1 MSHAASIEHKGSSKE
16 IAIQRT
22 LRRERWNSA
31 KRMKLLYLFFLVPFV
46 VFFVFHYMP
55 MYGLLIAFKQ
65 YRVIDGIWGS
75 PWNNFRHF
83 EMLFSNIYFGR
94 ILRNT
99 IIISVYRVVFGFPAP
114 ILLALLINE
123 LRNATFKRI
132 TQSISYL
139 PHFFSWV
146 VLASIMIE
154 ILSPQRGIVG
164 YLYTLFGADPPNMLT
179 STTYFR
185 PILVISDIFKEVGW
199 GTVVYLAAISTIDP
213 GLYESASI
221 DGASRLKQAR
231 YITLPSLLPII
242 SILLLLRVGYIMNAG
257 FDQIFNLYNPI
268 VYEVA
273 DIIDTYVYRVGIIE
287 RRFDFSTAVGLFKNA
302 IGVVLLIAAN
312 VIIKRFGEGEYAVW

>member
-1 MSHAASIEHKGSSKE
+1 MCTE
-16 IAIQRT
+16 
-22 LRRERWNSA
+22 LC
-31 KRMKLLYLFFLVPFV
+31 V
-46 VFFVFHYMP
+46 
-55 MYGLLIAFKQ
+55 
-65 YRVIDGIWGS
+65 
-75 PWNNFRHF
+75 
-83 EMLFSNIYFGR
+83 
-94 ILRNT
+94 
-99 IIISVYRVVFGFPAP
+99 GFPAP

-179 STTYFR
+179 RTTYFR

-242 SILLLLRVGYIMNAG
+242 SILLLLRVGYIMHAG

-302 IGVVLLIAAN
+302 IGVVLLIVAN